1 MIRPQVDLMDIE
13 KPVVAPYG
21 ILSGATSVK
30 TVDSDW
36 WISGFSHE
44 VVDSNTSAEL
54 ARILGGTE
62 VSQILQSLGG
72 DSFLSYQPFMIR
84 TTSKASTFGNNLETF
99 KANAKSSLDIITQK
113 AVETEFWS
121 GAISKVVAA
130 DQDPD
135 SPVINRY
142 LASSLATDVTPTVGS
157 GVKPRLGLA
166 LLEEAITD
174 STFGYQGLIHA
185 PRAVASALK
194 VKEKSGALRTNL
206 DTPVVAG
213 SGYSRQG
220 PDGTLAPNGMY
231 WMYATGPVTV
241 ILGDDVVFPEPLSQA
256 VNVRNNT
263 IEYIA
268 ERPAAVVFSTQEV
281 FAVLVDLS
289 LDYQ

>member
-1 MIRPQVDLMDIE
+1 MIRPQTDLMDIE
-13 KPVVAPYG
+13 KPVTAPYG
-21 ILSGATSVK
+21 ILSGATNVK

-62 VSQILQSLGG
+62 VSEILQSLGG
-72 DSFLSYQPFMIR
+72 HSFLSYQPFTIR
-84 TTSKASTFGNNLETF
+84 TRSKASTFGNNLDAF
-99 KANAKSSLDIITQK
+99 KASAKQNLDIIKQK

-121 GAISKVVAA
+121 GEISEKIIT
-130 DQDPD
+130 DQAPNL
-135 SPVINRY
+135 PATNRY
-142 LASSLATDVTPTVGS
+142 LASTLATDVTPTANT
-157 GVKPRLGLA
+157 GVKPRHGLA
-166 LLEEAITD
+166 LLEEAITN

-194 VKEKSGALRTNL
+194 VKGRDGVLRTNL

-213 SGYSRQG
+213 TGYSRKG
-220 PDGTLAPNGMY
+220 PDGTDAPKGMY

-241 ILGDDVVFPEPLSQA
+241 ILGDDIVIPEQKAQS
-256 VNVRNNT
+256 VNVRDNT

-268 ERPAAVVFSTQEV
+268 ELPAAVVFSTQEV